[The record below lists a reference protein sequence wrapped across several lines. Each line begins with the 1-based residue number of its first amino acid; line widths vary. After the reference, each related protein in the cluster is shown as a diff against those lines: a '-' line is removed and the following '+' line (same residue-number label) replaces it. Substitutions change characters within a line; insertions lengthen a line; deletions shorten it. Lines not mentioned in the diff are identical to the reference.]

1 MASLVI
7 GFIICQVA
15 FIIPISFGEY
25 IDNICIVFSSTLLGF
40 VLAKI
45 VNWKKI
51 DSLLEYLEVRRTVNT
66 YLWNDLMDNEE
77 VMQAKVT
84 INNIIYEGKIH
95 LIEELSNNPH
105 IVLAEC
111 YINGKKNDDNEIV
124 ILDTSKA
131 SEIIIEYDKDSPMI
145 EKIKFL

>member
-66 YLWNDLMDNEE
+66 YL
-77 VMQAKVT
+77 
-84 INNIIYEGKIH
+84 
-95 LIEELSNNPH
+95 
-105 IVLAEC
+105 
-111 YINGKKNDDNEIV
+111 
-124 ILDTSKA
+124 
-131 SEIIIEYDKDSPMI
+131 
-145 EKIKFL
+145 

>member
-25 IDNICIVFSSTLLGF
+25 IDNICIVFSSNLLGL

-51 DSLLEYLEVRRTVNT
+51 DSFLEYMKVRRTVNI
-66 YLWNDLMDNEE
+66 YLWNDLMDDEE
-77 VMQAKVT
+77 VMHAKVT
-84 INNIIYEGKIH
+84 INNTIYEGKIH

-105 IVLAEC
+105 IVLAEY
-111 YINGKKNDDNEIV
+111 YINGKKNDDNKIV

-131 SEIIIEYDKDSPMI
+131 SEIIIEYDKDSPML
-145 EKIKFL
+145 EKIKFS